1 MLKRFAMLLFVLTLG
16 MNMVQAQEGEPSPAA
31 AVEEFYTWYLDFI
44 GTGEDFRNPLAERA
58 YHDSLLL
65 TGEFI
70 AQVDELLASLEE
82 GGYDPFLQA
91 QDVPTWF
98 HVGRAEMAG
107 DEQSAVVAVYTSF
120 PEHVLS
126 VRVVRMDDRWLIA
139 GVSRGELAT
148 PEDVV
153 NSFYARHMG
162 YIAPRDE
169 GRFVNPMVVRTYQA
183 DPLLTGEFIAGVDAL
198 LERWQVEY
206 GGYVADPFLCAQAVP
221 SSLTVE
227 EARYRVDRQAADVV
241 VRTSFPGHAVTVDLV
256 QRDEQWLIN
265 NIRCGET
272 RTPEGA
278 VKSFYAWYLDY
289 HRWNGEGE
297 HPNALVDQ
305 AYHDSDLLT
314 AEFVAR
320 VDAMLAG
327 MGDGGYDP
335 FLCAQD
341 LPDAVR
347 VVDEPQI
354 SGDSARLTVETSF
367 EGHAFDV
374 VLTRIGESWQ
384 ISDVVCQP
392 AGEK

>member
-1 MLKRFAMLLFVLTLG
+1 MLKRFALLLFVLALG
-16 MNMVQAQEGEPSPAA
+16 ANMVQAQEVEPSPAET
-31 AVEEFYTWYLDFI
+31 VEEFYAWYLDFI
-44 GTGEDFRNPLAERA
+44 GTGADFRNPLVERA
-58 YHDSLLL
+58 YHDSPLL

-70 AQVDELLASLEE
+70 AQVDELLTSMEG

-107 DEQSAVVAVYTSF
+107 DEQSAMVAVYTSF
-120 PEHVLS
+120 PEHVLN
-126 VRVVRMDDRWLIA
+126 VRVVRVDGRWLIA
-139 GVSRGELAT
+139 GVTRGELAT

-169 GRFVNPMVVRTYQA
+169 GRFVNPMVARTYQA

-198 LERWQVEY
+198 LERWQAEY

-227 EARYRVDRQAADVV
+227 EARYSADRQAADVV

-265 NIRCGET
+265 HIRCGET
-272 RTPEGA
+272 RTPEGT

-289 HRWNGEGE
+289 HRWDGEGE
-297 HPNALVDQ
+297 RPNALVDR
-305 AYHDSDLLT
+305 AYHASDLLT
-314 AEFVAR
+314 VEFVAR
-320 VDAMLAG
+320 VDAMLDE
-327 MGDGGYDP
+327 MVDGGYDP

-347 VVDEPQI
+347 VIDESQV

-374 VLTRIGESWQ
+374 VLTHAGESWQ
-384 ISDVVCQP
+384 ISDVVCRP